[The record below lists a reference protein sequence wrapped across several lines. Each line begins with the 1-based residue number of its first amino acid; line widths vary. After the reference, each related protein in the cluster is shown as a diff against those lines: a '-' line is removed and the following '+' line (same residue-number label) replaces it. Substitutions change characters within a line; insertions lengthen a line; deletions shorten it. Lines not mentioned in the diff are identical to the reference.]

1 MPLRPGIIVMMV
13 IDASRVKISNL
24 VRYLTMNASLPR
36 VHSTQLSHQIKPAY
50 GAIREL
56 ALAFR
61 AKEKRDRVQGLQFPA
76 WFSNDHES

>member
-1 MPLRPGIIVMMV
+1 
-13 IDASRVKISNL
+13 
-24 VRYLTMNASLPR
+24 MNASLPR

-50 GAIREL
+50 GAIREP

-61 AKEKRDRVQGLQFPA
+61 AKEKRDRVQGLQLPA